1 MTDIVLPM
9 TSKAQDA
16 SEPHWLNPANDR
28 KTPFTDA
35 ELDRLASDF
44 LAMNKDVAVW
54 KALIAKVGELE
65 ALAVVKQ
72 RLAARD
78 SNSLIN
84 WRPSGSK
91 H

>member
-1 MTDIVLPM
+1 MQ
-9 TSKAQDA
+9 SKTRNEN
-16 SEPHWLNPANDR
+16 EPDWLDPANDR
-28 KTPFTDA
+28 KTPYTDA

-54 KALIAKVGELE
+54 KNLIARVGELK
-65 ALAVVKQ
+65 AHAVVKQ

-78 SNSLIN
+78 PKSLIN
-84 WRPSGSK
+84 WHPSEST

>member
-1 MTDIVLPM
+1 MP
-9 TSKAQDA
+9 SKTRNEN
-16 SEPHWLNPANDR
+16 EPDWLNPANDR
-28 KTPFTDA
+28 KTPYTDA
-35 ELDRLASDF
+35 ELDGLASDF

-54 KALIAKVGELE
+54 KDLIARVGELE

-78 SNSLIN
+78 LKRLIN
-84 WRPSGSK
+84 WRPSESS